1 MPIISI
7 RVDDELKKKMD
18 ELSYIN
24 WSEVIRRKIEEVIEE
39 EERKKKIKK
48 DYKRIAEASL
58 KSYEFFLN
66 YGGKKSEEVVREWRD
81 RNWQL

>member
-58 KSYEFFLN
+58 KSYEFFLS

>member
-7 RVDDELKKKMD
+7 RVDEKLKQRMD

-39 EERKKKIKK
+39 EEKKRKKGAK
-48 DYKRIAEASL
+48 DYKKIAEASL
-58 KSYEFFLN
+58 RSYEFFLA
-66 YGGKKSEEVVREWRD
+66 YGGKKSEETIREWRE
-81 RNWQL
+81 RNWQ

>member
-24 WSEVIRRKIEEVIEE
+24 WSEVIRRKIEEVIE